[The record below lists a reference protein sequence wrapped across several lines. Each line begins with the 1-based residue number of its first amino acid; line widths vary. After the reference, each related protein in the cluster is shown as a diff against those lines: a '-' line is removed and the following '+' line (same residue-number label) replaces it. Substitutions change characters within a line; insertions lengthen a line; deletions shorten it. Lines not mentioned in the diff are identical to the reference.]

1 MEFLLKKPL
10 FDTHFHPDNDI
21 SAYEYYKRAS
31 DAGIRYLIAV
41 GSDMNSSE
49 LARQYAESVDNIWFA
64 AGIHPHEAS
73 LFYDS
78 TDSFEKFMSN
88 KKCVAVGE
96 IGLDYF
102 YETSERN
109 IQLEVFEKSL
119 AMALRHNLPAI
130 VHCRD
135 RDGCDKAYSDAWSLL
150 SDFASSGGRFT
161 LHCYTGTPLWAE
173 KFLEIGGYLGFTGIV
188 TFPKGENVR
197 EIVRMIPEGR
207 MLIETDTPYLTPVPV
222 RGKKNHTEYLPFIA
236 SRIAQEREISLDELA
251 LTTTRNAGEFFS
263 VICSEIS
270 SE

>member
-1 MEFLLKKPL
+1 MEFLFKQPL
-10 FDTHFHPDNDI
+10 FDTHFHPDDDI

-31 DAGIRYLIAV
+31 AAGVKYLVAV

-49 LARQYAESVDNIWFA
+49 LAWQYAESVADIWFA
-64 AGIHPHEAS
+64 AGVHPHEAS

-78 TDSFEKFMSN
+78 IEIFDKFMDS

-96 IGLDYF
+96 IGVDYF
-102 YETSERN
+102 YETSERK
-109 IQLEVFEKSL
+109 IQLKVFEKSL
-119 AMALRHNLPAI
+119 EMALHCNLPAI

-135 RDGCDKAYSDAWSLL
+135 KEGCDNAYSDAWSLL

-161 LHCYTGTPLWAE
+161 LHCYTGTAAWAE
-173 KFLEIGGYLGFTGIV
+173 RFLEIGGYLGFTGIV

-197 EIVRMIPEGR
+197 EIVRLIPEER
-207 MLIETDTPYLTPVPV
+207 MLIETDTPYLAPVPM

-236 SRIAQEREISLDELA
+236 SRIAQERGISLDEVA
-251 LTTTRNAGEFFS
+251 LITTRNAEDFFS
-263 VICSEIS
+263 IICSEIC